1 LKDAQVLEDKRAH
14 LQFIQG
20 AITRMSDASASIKR
34 HAIVVALAVL
44 GSAQLSHQKILVVA
58 GIAITLV
65 FALLD
70 ASYLRRERGFRLL
83 YDEVRTEPA
92 DKVVDFRM
100 NPLINSHSLRNA
112 LFSWSVG
119 GLYISLAAVQLVA
132 IFRFSF

>member
-1 LKDAQVLEDKRAH
+1 MLEDKRAH
-14 LQFIQG
+14 LQFIQA
-20 AITRMSDASASIKR
+20 AITRMSDASAAIKR

-44 GSAQLSHQKILVVA
+44 GSAQLSHQKVLAVA
-58 GIAITLV
+58 GVAITLV

-83 YDEVRTEPA
+83 YDEVRSEPA
-92 DKVVDFRM
+92 EKVVDFRM
-100 NPLINSHSLRNA
+100 TQPLNSHSLRNS

-132 IFRFSF
+132 ILRLDF